1 MNEELDVQPGL
12 VIDLLVR
19 FLRAEAGKFGFGRAL
34 LGLSGGIDSAVSAAL
49 AVRAFGPRNVLSVLM
64 PYRTSNPDS
73 EADAREVAAALDT
86 PFRKVEISAMADG
99 YLAQEGIDDRMR
111 RGNVMARCR
120 MIVLYDLSM
129 EWRGLVIGTSN
140 KTEILLGYSTQFG
153 DAASALNPLG
163 DLYKHQVYQLAEHL
177 DLPPCVRDKAPSA
190 DLFEG
195 QTDEDE
201 LGFGYAE
208 ADRLLHLLVDKR
220 YSERDLLAAG
230 FDAELIRTVVRRVA
244 GNQYKRLPPII
255 AKLSQRSVNHDF
267 RYLRSWGR

>member
-1 MNEELDVQPGL
+1 VNEELDVQPGL

>member
-1 MNEELDVQPGL
+1 MTSDLDIQPDL
-12 VIDLLVR
+12 VTDLLVR
-19 FLRAEAGKFGFGRAL
+19 FLRNEAGKFGFDKAL

-49 AVRAFGPRNVLSVLM
+49 AVRAFGAENVLSVLM

-73 EADAREVAAALDT
+73 EADALAVAEALGT
-86 PFRKVEISAMADG
+86 PHRKVEISAMADG
-99 YLAQEGIDDRMR
+99 YLDAQGVEDRMR

-129 EWRGLVIGTSN
+129 EWRGLVVGTSN

-177 DLPPCVRDKAPSA
+177 DLPACVRDKAPSA

-208 ADRLLHLLVDKR
+208 ADRLLHRLVDR
-220 YSERDLLAAG
+220 RFSQRDLLDAG
-230 FDAELIRTVVRRVA
+230 FDAGLIETVVRRVA
-244 GNQYKRLPPII
+244 ANQYKRLPPII

>member
-1 MNEELDVQPGL
+1 VNEELDVQPGL

-73 EADAREVAAALDT
+73 EADAREVATELDT
-86 PFRKVEISAMADG
+86 PSRKVEISAMADG